1 MISKKKL
8 QENVNKTKGET
19 KSALLL
25 IWNELNN
32 GQKKKLVRNPA
43 IKVLLVRYGVIE
55 GDTDAD

>member
-8 QENVNKTKGET
+8 QENVDKTKGET

-25 IWNELNN
+25 IWNGLNN
-32 GQKKKLVRNPA
+32 GQQKKLVRNPA

-55 GDTDAD
+55 GDTNAD

>member
-32 GQKKKLVRNPA
+32 GQRKKLVRNPA

-55 GDTDAD
+55 GDTNAD

>member
-1 MISKKKL
+1 MISKEKL

-32 GQKKKLVRNPA
+32 GQRKKLVRNPA

-55 GDTDAD
+55 GDTNV

>member
-1 MISKKKL
+1 MISKEKL

-32 GQKKKLVRNPA
+32 GQQKKLVRNPA

-55 GDTDAD
+55 GDTNAD

>member
-1 MISKKKL
+1 MISKEKL

-32 GQKKKLVRNPA
+32 GQQKKLVRNPA

-55 GDTDAD
+55 GDNNAD

>member
-8 QENVNKTKGET
+8 QENVDKTKGET

-25 IWNELNN
+25 IWNDLIN
-32 GQKKKLVRNPA
+32 GQRKKLVRNPA

-55 GDTDAD
+55 GDTNAD